1 MEERKEEKNVENKA
15 GEEAEKRAKA
25 RKTEKNEQPKKT
37 ENKSSRLIEID
48 SAELERLNRKIA
60 QNRMQD
66 SRQENRTENIKK
78 EKKIDNKVESDR
90 QRNWVE
96 SNQSEKKKDN
106 IRDQKV
112 DSNKTEKIQKKKRK
126 LTALFIILGI
136 LLMLVAGFFL
146 GKVLYKYIKVDNSQ
160 VNEFMNTLNG
170 GNHNEEENILNVII
184 DEPSPSPTEEP
195 TPTPTDK
202 AKDIPYYIKVNYGAN
217 TVTVYKK
224 DKNGEYKTPYKAFI
238 CSTGTATP
246 TSGVYPITDQYTWR
260 LLERKCLWSICL

>member
-66 SRQENRTENIKK
+66 SRQENGKENIKK
-78 EKKIDNKVESDR
+78 EKRIDNKAESDR
-90 QRNWVE
+90 QRNGVE
-96 SNQSEKKKDN
+96 SNQSEKRIDN
-106 IRDQKV
+106 IMVQKA
-112 DSNKTEKIQKKKRK
+112 DSSKTEKMQKKKRK

-146 GKVLYKYIKVDNSQ
+146 VKVLYKYIKVDNSQ

>member
-66 SRQENRTENIKK
+66 SRQENGKENIKK
-78 EKKIDNKVESDR
+78 EKRIDNKAESDR
-90 QRNWVE
+90 QRNGVE
-96 SNQSEKKKDN
+96 SNQSEKRIDN
-106 IRDQKV
+106 IMFQKA
-112 DSNKTEKIQKKKRK
+112 DSSKTEKMQKKKRK

>member
-66 SRQENRTENIKK
+66 SRQENGKENIKK
-78 EKKIDNKVESDR
+78 EKRIDNKAESDR
-90 QRNWVE
+90 QRNGVE
-96 SNQSEKKKDN
+96 SNQSEKRIDN
-106 IRDQKV
+106 IMVQKA
-112 DSNKTEKIQKKKRK
+112 DSSKTEKMQKKKRK

-217 TVTVYKK
+217 VVTIYKK
-224 DKNGEYKTPYKAFI
+224 ASNRRIYSASKGNGMLMPEHQHQLMEYT
-238 CSTGTATP
+238 
-246 TSGVYPITDQYTWR
+246 Q
-260 LLERKCLWSICL
+260 